1 MSADR
6 PGDIGSKLRAAR
18 ERRGM
23 SLRQIAD
30 RTKIAVAVLEALER
44 NDISRLPGGIFSRA
58 FVRSYAQEVG
68 LDPETTIQ
76 DFIVQFPQDSV
87 TAGHPR
93 AGQSEDVEL
102 FESDRRMASSAL
114 WILLVSIPL
123 VGGVLYFTI
132 SDRGTGAAAD
142 RPAAPQ
148 ATAPE
153 LPRRIKTPGES
164 APAPPA
170 AADAANPSAARAVPP
185 AGGVPAPPSPAAP
198 AGSALPAPAAQSA
211 APPAPEAAPTG
222 RVSDEALT
230 ITLAAR
236 SPVWVSATV
245 DGRKSIGR
253 LLQPG
258 QQETVE
264 VKREMVLTAGDAAA
278 VKMMVNGAE
287 ARALGKTGEVITA
300 RVTPANFKE
309 FLQTR

>member
-18 ERRGM
+18 ERKGV

-76 DFIVQFPQDSV
+76 DFIGQFPQDSV

-123 VGGVLYFTI
+123 AGGVLYFTM
-132 SDRGTGAAAD
+132 SDRGTGTATS
-142 RPAAPQ
+142 PP
-148 ATAPE
+148 ATATTPAPE
-153 LPRRIKTPGES
+153 SPRGIKAPGES
-164 APAPPA
+164 APAPAVATEASTAP
-170 AADAANPSAARAVPP
+170 VPP
-185 AGGVPAPPSPAAP
+185 AGAAAP
-198 AGSALPAPAAQSA
+198 AESSLATPASQGA
-211 APPAPEAAPTG
+211 APLAPLAAPTG
-222 RVSDEALT
+222 GVSDDSLT

-236 SPVWVSATV
+236 RPVWVSATV

-278 VKMMVNGAE
+278 VKMMLNGAE
-287 ARALGKTGEVITA
+287 ARALGKIGEVITA
-300 RVTPANFKE
+300 RVTPSNFKE

>member
-18 ERRGM
+18 ERRGV

-76 DFIVQFPQDSV
+76 DFIGQFPQDSV

-123 VGGVLYFTI
+123 AGGVLYFTM
-132 SDRGTGAAAD
+132 SDRGTGAATSLPATA
-142 RPAAPQ
+142 RTAAPES
-148 ATAPE
+148 P
-153 LPRRIKTPGES
+153 PRIKTPGES
-164 APAPPA
+164 APAPT
-170 AADAANPSAARAVPP
+170 ADKGAPTAPAVPP
-185 AGGVPAPPSPAAP
+185 AGAAAP
-198 AGSALPAPAAQSA
+198 AETSPPAPASPGTAPPALPAPA
-211 APPAPEAAPTG
+211 PAPASA
-222 RVSDEALT
+222 VSEDGLT
-230 ITLAAR
+230 ITLTAR
-236 SPVWVSATV
+236 RPVWVSATV

-258 QQETVE
+258 QHETVE
-264 VKREMVLTAGDAAA
+264 VKREMVLTAGDASA
-278 VKMMVNGAE
+278 VKMMLNGTE
-287 ARALGKTGEVITA
+287 ARALGKIGEVITA